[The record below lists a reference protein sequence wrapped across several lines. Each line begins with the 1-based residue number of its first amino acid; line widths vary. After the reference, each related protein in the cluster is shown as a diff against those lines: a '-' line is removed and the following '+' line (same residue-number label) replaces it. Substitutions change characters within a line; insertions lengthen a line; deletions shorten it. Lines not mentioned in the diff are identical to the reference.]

1 MRNKGK
7 YFLNKDIDLYNFNL
21 NIYRFGFMKL
31 LNKYWDGDLCLT
43 KIKVN
48 EKLKTIGF
56 DVKNDRLTVVTH
68 DRTIYFID
76 LPKE

>member
-1 MRNKGK
+1 MG
-7 YFLNKDIDLYNFNL
+7 FLKV
-21 NIYRFGFMKL
+21 
-31 LNKYWDGDLCLT
+31 LNKYWDSDMCMA

-56 DVKNDRLTVVTH
+56 DAKNNKLTIVTH
-68 DRTIYFID
+68 DRTIYFVE

>member
-1 MRNKGK
+1 
-7 YFLNKDIDLYNFNL
+7 
-21 NIYRFGFMKL
+21 MKL